1 MTLDVLTE
9 PPKAPTCRV
18 ELSREIARSVVLV
31 RGSRG
36 SAGSGVI
43 WDRPGLILTNHHVVH
58 AAQAEIVTPD
68 GRRLLGKVV
77 RRAPELDLAAL
88 EVEADLAP
96 RARIADSDTLRV
108 GDLVLAVGNPM
119 GERNAPSL
127 GIVSAHPDDVLRLSI
142 TLRPGNSGGAL
153 VNARGEVVGIPHLV
167 AGSGL
172 AMAVST
178 RTVGRFL
185 AGNVDERAALQW
197 LLAELAD
204 PLLTSAVVG
213 IGRATGT
220 TDSRRS
226 PSLSPPARHAPAR
239 ARGRPRR

>member
-1 MTLDVLTE
+1 MTLDVLTRAAE
-9 PPKAPTCRV
+9 VSDAV
-18 ELSREIARSVVLV
+18 AELSREVARSVVLV

-58 AAQAEIVTPD
+58 AGQAEIVTPD

-88 EVEADLAP
+88 KVDADLAP
-96 RARIADSDTLRV
+96 RARIGDSDALRV

-127 GIVSAHPDDVLRLSI
+127 GIVSAQPGEVVRLSI

-172 AMAVST
+172 AIAVST
-178 RTVGRFL
+178 RTVARFL
-185 AGNVDERAALQW
+185 AGNVKEDDLELQW
-197 LLAELAD
+197 L
-204 PLLTSAVVG
+204 
-213 IGRATGT
+213 
-220 TDSRRS
+220 
-226 PSLSPPARHAPAR
+226 
-239 ARGRPRR
+239 